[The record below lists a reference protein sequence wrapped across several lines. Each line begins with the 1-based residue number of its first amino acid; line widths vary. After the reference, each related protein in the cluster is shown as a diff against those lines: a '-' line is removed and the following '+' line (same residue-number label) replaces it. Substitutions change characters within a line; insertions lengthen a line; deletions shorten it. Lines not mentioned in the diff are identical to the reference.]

1 MLHNRDCCLGNDK
14 TPPLHTHPL
23 THTHVHTQILLRQQD
38 ILRPHDLTGW
48 FNVCS
53 YARLMRWPPSDVL
66 ELFLLRDILPPSPQR
81 WSTTVQFDEQIK
93 HSPHFTS
100 FTQTIPLFMAALQ
113 SRASKTKQKK
123 VTWALVHVAEHNVHV
138 VSVGQALLLCAGVQA
153 QGRCEGCSAKEPQHS
168 APPQTFTHHLTVC
181 QTRLCSMRV
190 K

>member
-1 MLHNRDCCLGNDK
+1 MLHNRDCCLDNDK

-23 THTHVHTQILLRQQD
+23 THTHTQILLRQQD

-53 YARLMRWPPSDVL
+53 YTRLMRWPPSDVL

-100 FTQTIPLFMAALQ
+100 FTQTIPLFMAAHQ
-113 SRASKTKQKK
+113 SRASKTKQKSPGC
-123 VTWALVHVAEHNVHV
+123 T
-138 VSVGQALLLCAGVQA
+138 A
-153 QGRCEGCSAKEPQHS
+153 QRSCCQCGSG
-168 APPQTFTHHLTVC
+168 FVTVC
-181 QTRLCSMRV
+181 RSSRSGEVWRMQC
-190 K
+190 